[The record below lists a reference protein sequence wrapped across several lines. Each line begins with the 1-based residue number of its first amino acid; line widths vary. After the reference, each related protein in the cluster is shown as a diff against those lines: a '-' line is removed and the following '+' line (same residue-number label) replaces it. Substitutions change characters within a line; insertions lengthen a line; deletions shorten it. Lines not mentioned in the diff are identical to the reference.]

1 MDPKTRLQ
9 TLLAITGFLM
19 LVVYH
24 IYLYYL
30 LRKRPEST
38 SIGVANHLR
47 VLWVRSI
54 LTENNGIL
62 AVQTLRN
69 LTTAATFLASTSI
82 IIGLGVLNIALTTEE
97 VTTMSRIIELDE
109 SANFRLWITR
119 LFVLFADF
127 MFCFFNFMLAVR
139 YYNHAAFMLGQKPAE
154 NMKPSLHKPGL
165 LINLPSSPESSIGYG
180 NSAADTVNRGAAHYT
195 LGMRGYYLVI
205 PFALWLIGAV
215 WFLLGTILLIIVLNR
230 IDRAA

>member
-9 TLLAITGFLM
+9 TLFVIVGFLI

-24 IYLYYL
+24 LHLYYL
-30 LRKRPEST
+30 LLKKPEST

-47 VLWVRSI
+47 ILWVRSI
-54 LTENNGIL
+54 LSENNGIL

-82 IIGLGVLNIALTTEE
+82 IIGLGVLNIALTTED
-97 VTTMSRIIELDE
+97 VTTISRIIELDE
-109 SANFRLWITR
+109 STNRMLWFSR

-127 MFCFFNFMLAVR
+127 MFCFYNFMLSVR
-139 YYNHAAFMLGQKPAE
+139 YYNHAAFMLGQQPIE
-154 NMKPSLHKPGL
+154 DMKPSLHKPGL
-165 LINLPSSPESSIGYG
+165 LIVLPSSQEAAIGYG
-180 NSAADTVNRGAAHYT
+180 NSAADTLNRGAAHYT

-215 WFLLGTILLIIVLNR
+215 WFLLGTVLLVIVLYR
-230 IDRAA
+230 TDHAA